1 MPVRLRILSCV
12 LLLAVV
18 ATASAQPLVI
28 RADRMLDVERGEIV
42 RPAVVVVEEGRIQRV
57 NPAQTPAGAETVDLG
72 DMTLLPGLMD
82 MHTHLMLDLTPNMQL
97 RMVTETT
104 PEWTIRGVVN
114 ARTTLMA
121 GFTTVRDV
129 GSGDFVDVAL
139 SKASNAGRIEAPR
152 IVPVGH
158 ALSTTGGH
166 GDAGGFIPGLVE
178 STPEQGVADGEDEVV
193 RAVRYQIKHGAKFI
207 KVSATAGVL
216 SFEEAVGAQQ
226 YSDAELQA
234 IVEEASRHGVKVA
247 AHAHGTE
254 GIIAAVKAGVASIEH
269 GSMLSDEAIAL
280 MKERGTYL
288 VPTTYLVDGIN
299 LAMLP
304 PPIRAKGERVIPLA
318 KESLR
323 RAVAA
328 GVRIAFG
335 TDAGVYPHGDNA
347 KEFAALV
354 DRGMTPLE
362 ALRSATVHA
371 AGLLGVEDRGR
382 LAPGLLADLVA
393 VPGNPL
399 DDIRVMEDVRFV
411 MKGGVVY
418 KRP

>member
-1 MPVRLRILSCV
+1 MTKTTTCLLA
-12 LLLAVV
+12 LLLAV
-18 ATASAQPLVI
+18 AIPASAQALVV
-28 RADRMLDVERGEIV
+28 RADRMLDVDSGEV
-42 RPAVVVVEEGRIQRV
+42 VEPAVVVVEGGRIQSV
-57 NPAQTPAGAETVDLG
+57 NPDRVPDGAEVIDLG
-72 DMTLLPGLMD
+72 DVTLVPGLMD
-82 MHTHLMLDLTPNMQL
+82 MHTHLMVDLSPNMQL

-104 PEWTIRGVVN
+104 PDWTIRGVVN

-129 GSGDFVDVAL
+129 GSGDFIDVAL
-139 SKASNAGRIEAPR
+139 ARASDAGRIAAPR
-152 IVPVGH
+152 IVPAGH

-166 GDAGGFIPGLVE
+166 GDAGGFIPGLLE
-178 STPEQGVADGEDEVV
+178 STPEQGVADGVDEVV
-193 RAVRYQIKHGAKFI
+193 RAVRYQIKHGAKVI

-226 YSDAELQA
+226 YSYDELVA
-234 IVEEASRHGVKVA
+234 IVEEAARHDVKVA

-280 MKERGTYL
+280 MKEHGTYL
-288 VPTTYLVDGIN
+288 VPTTYLVDAVP

-318 KESLR
+318 KASVQ
-323 RAVAA
+323 RAIAA
-328 GVRIAFG
+328 GVNIAFG

-347 KEFAALV
+347 REFAALV

-362 ALRSATVHA
+362 ALRSATVYA
-371 AGLLGVEDRGR
+371 ADLLGLDDRGR
-382 LAPGLLADLVA
+382 IAPGLLADLVA
-393 VPGNPL
+393 VPGDPL

-411 MKGGVVY
+411 MKGGTVY